1 MDPSP
6 ACPRAAAAVALLL
19 LTVSP
24 EAVTAVNA
32 GGWEEAHA
40 TFYGDETGAETM
52 RE

>member
-6 ACPRAAAAVALLL
+6 ACRRAAAAVALLL
-19 LTVSP
+19 LVAAFP
-24 EAVTAVNA
+24 AAVDAA
-32 GGWEEAHA
+32 AGWEEAHA